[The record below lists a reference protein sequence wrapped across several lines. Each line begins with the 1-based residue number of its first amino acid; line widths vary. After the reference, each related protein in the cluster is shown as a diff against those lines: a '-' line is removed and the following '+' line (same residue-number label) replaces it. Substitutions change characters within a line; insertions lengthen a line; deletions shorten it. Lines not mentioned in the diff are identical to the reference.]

1 MNIIVNDIL
10 NDRKINDIKDKY
22 IEFANKESYKT
33 NNILLLVPNN
43 KIKFK
48 YNNLINL
55 NVSEEINIS
64 TYNSFL
70 IKEVVKFW
78 PIIQQKYNNII
89 NHKVKPS
96 IINSSLSDY
105 ILNKIVK
112 EKRTVEGFFNDIT
125 ASNRNIASSISFNIN
140 KGCQSLIDLNDIG
153 NRIYY
158 SKHNQS
164 KMDRFSY
171 SQMQEIINEYLDL
184 LLKNSTMDNS
194 IAIYLYNEF
203 LLKDEEYVNN
213 LRIRVNYLIVDS
225 LENCTASEVDFID
238 ILLDSVKESYMY
250 INQTKDYAAFNNV
263 DIKYIKDKLFSK
275 CKFIKNSEINE
286 VNINELFKLNK
297 DIELNQN
304 IQLYSQM
311 LIEAS
316 NKVAELIKKGYR
328 AKDIAIISPIN
339 NTITE
344 YEIKNTLLK
353 NNIGFYSTKQ
363 DKRIIDYPYAHAL
376 MVASCIFYECEE
388 LLNNE
393 DYISFISL
401 LLNTNKIRAKKILS
415 KKLDS
420 DKYNEIIN
428 YIRSKKLDD
437 VNIYEFLIKFYID
450 KLLELQKGKE
460 NVKICKKIIQESENF
475 TENIS
480 LLGINNN
487 NKSKEKIFI
496 EALKSSIKDYYTLLE
511 LEDFKD
517 EDLVVLTTPYTYIS
531 HNMKSDIQIWLDIGS
546 NMWSMKSEKEI
557 SNVHVLKKS
566 FIEGNIYTDDVE
578 EFYKE
583 YYLKN
588 TIYNLLLNTE
598 KVYAYKSE
606 YTVNGYIQE
615 GSLYGLILK
624 LIDKGDFNENKL

>member
-33 NNILLLVPNN
+33 NNVLLLVPNN

-48 YNNLINL
+48 YNKLINL
-55 NVSEEINIS
+55 KVSEEINIS

-78 PIIQQKYNNII
+78 PMIQQKYNNII

-158 SKHNQS
+158 SKYNQS

-203 LLKDEEYVNN
+203 LLKDKEYVNN
-213 LRIRVNYLIVDS
+213 LRRRVNYLIVDS

-238 ILLDSVKESYMY
+238 ILLYSVKESYMY
-250 INQTKDYAAFNNV
+250 INETKDYAAFNNV
-263 DIKYIKDKLFSK
+263 DMKYIKDKLFSK
-275 CKFIKNSEINE
+275 CNFIKNSEISE

-316 NKVAELIKKGYR
+316 NKVVELIKKGYR

-415 KKLDS
+415 KKLES

-450 KLLELQKGKE
+450 KLLELSKGKE

-487 NKSKEKIFI
+487 KSKEKIFI
-496 EALKSSIKDYYTLLE
+496 EALKSSIKDFYTLLE

-583 YYLKN
+583 YYLNN
-588 TIYNLLLNTE
+588 TIYNLLLNAE

>member
-33 NNILLLVPNN
+33 NNVLLLVPNN

-48 YNNLINL
+48 YNKLINL
-55 NVSEEINIS
+55 KVSEEINIS

-158 SKHNQS
+158 SKYNQS

-213 LRIRVNYLIVDS
+213 LRRRVNYLIVDS

-263 DIKYIKDKLFSK
+263 DMKYIKDKLFSK
-275 CKFIKNSEINE
+275 CKFIKNSEISE
-286 VNINELFKLNK
+286 VNISELFKLNK
-297 DIELNQN
+297 DIVLNQN
-304 IQLYSQM
+304 MQLYSQM

-316 NKVAELIKKGYR
+316 NKVVELINKGYR

-450 KLLELQKGKE
+450 KLLELPKGKE

-480 LLGINNN
+480 LLGINN

-583 YYLKN
+583 YYLNN
-588 TIYNLLLNTE
+588 TIYNLLLNAE

>member
-33 NNILLLVPNN
+33 NNVLLLVPNN

-48 YNNLINL
+48 YNKLINL
-55 NVSEEINIS
+55 KVSEEINIS

-213 LRIRVNYLIVDS
+213 LRRRVNYLIVDS

-263 DIKYIKDKLFSK
+263 DMRYIKDKLFSK
-275 CKFIKNSEINE
+275 CKFIKNSETSE
-286 VNINELFKLNK
+286 VNISELFKLNK

-304 IQLYSQM
+304 MQLYSQM

-316 NKVAELIKKGYR
+316 NKVAELINKGYR

-450 KLLELQKGKE
+450 KLLELPKGKE

-480 LLGINNN
+480 LLGINN

-517 EDLVVLTTPYTYIS
+517 EDLVVLTTLYTYIS

-583 YYLKN
+583 YYLNN
-588 TIYNLLLNTE
+588 TIYNLLLNAE

>member
-33 NNILLLVPNN
+33 NNVLLLVPNN

-48 YNNLINL
+48 YNKLINL
-55 NVSEEINIS
+55 NISEEINIS

-213 LRIRVNYLIVDS
+213 LRRRVNYLIVDS

-250 INQTKDYAAFNNV
+250 INEIKDYAAFNNV
-263 DIKYIKDKLFSK
+263 DMKYIKDKLFSK
-275 CKFIKNSEINE
+275 CNFIKNSEISE

-316 NKVAELIKKGYR
+316 NKVVELIKKGYR

-393 DYISFISL
+393 DYMSFISL

-450 KLLELQKGKE
+450 KLLELPNGKE

-480 LLGINNN
+480 LLGINN

-566 FIEGNIYTDDVE
+566 FVEGNIYTEDIE
-578 EFYKE
+578 EFYKD
-583 YYLKN
+583 YYLNN
-588 TIYNLLLNTE
+588 TIYNLLLNTK

>member
-48 YNNLINL
+48 YNKLINL
-55 NVSEEINIS
+55 KISEEINIS

-78 PIIQQKYNNII
+78 PIIQQKYNDII

-203 LLKDEEYVNN
+203 LLKNEEYVNN
-213 LRIRVNYLIVDS
+213 LRRRVNYLIVDS

-263 DIKYIKDKLFSK
+263 DMKYIKDKLFSK

-316 NKVAELIKKGYR
+316 NKVVELIKKGYR

-450 KLLELQKGKE
+450 KLLELPKGKE

-475 TENIS
+475 TDNIS
-480 LLGINNN
+480 LLGINN

>member
-48 YNNLINL
+48 YNKLINL
-55 NVSEEINIS
+55 KVSEEINIS

-89 NHKVKPS
+89 SYKVKPS

-164 KMDRFSY
+164 KLDRFSY

-184 LLKNSTMDNS
+184 LVKNSTMDNS

-213 LRIRVNYLIVDS
+213 LRRRVNYLIVDS

-238 ILLDSVKESYMY
+238 TLLDSVKESYMY

-263 DIKYIKDKLFSK
+263 DMKYIKDKLFDK
-275 CKFIKNSEINE
+275 CKFIKNSEASE
-286 VNINELFKLNK
+286 VNISELFKLNK

-311 LIEAS
+311 LIEVS
-316 NKVAELIKKGYR
+316 NKVVELINKGYR

-344 YEIKNTLLK
+344 YEIKNILLK

-363 DKRIIDYPYAHAL
+363 DKRIVDYPYAHAL

-393 DYISFISL
+393 DYINFISL
-401 LLNTNKIRAKKILS
+401 LLNTNKIRAKKVLS
-415 KKLDS
+415 KKLES

-428 YIRSKKLDD
+428 YIRSKKSDD

-450 KLLELQKGKE
+450 KLLELPKGKE

-480 LLGINNN
+480 LLGINN

-531 HNMKSDIQIWLDIGS
+531 HNMKNDMQIWLDIGS

-566 FIEGNIYTDDVE
+566 FIEGNIYTEDIE

-615 GSLYGLILK
+615 GSLYGVILK

>member
-33 NNILLLVPNN
+33 NNVLLLVPNN

-48 YNNLINL
+48 YNKLINL
-55 NVSEEINIS
+55 KVSEEINIS

-158 SKHNQS
+158 SKYNQS

-203 LLKDEEYVNN
+203 LLKDKEYVNN
-213 LRIRVNYLIVDS
+213 LRRRVNYLIVDS

-250 INQTKDYAAFNNV
+250 INETKDYAAFNNV
-263 DIKYIKDKLFSK
+263 DMKYIKDKLFSK
-275 CKFIKNSEINE
+275 CNFIKNSEISE

-316 NKVAELIKKGYR
+316 NKVVELIKKGYR

-415 KKLDS
+415 KKLES

-450 KLLELQKGKE
+450 KLLELSKGKE

-487 NKSKEKIFI
+487 KSKEKIFI
-496 EALKSSIKDYYTLLE
+496 EALKSSIKDFYTLLE

-583 YYLKN
+583 YYLNN
-588 TIYNLLLNTE
+588 TIYNLLLNAE

>member
-33 NNILLLVPNN
+33 NNVLLLVPNN

-48 YNNLINL
+48 YNKLINL
-55 NVSEEINIS
+55 KVSEEINIS

-78 PIIQQKYNNII
+78 PIIQQKYNNIV

-140 KGCQSLIDLNDIG
+140 KGCQSLIDLNNIG

-203 LLKDEEYVNN
+203 LLKDKEYVNN
-213 LRIRVNYLIVDS
+213 LRRRVNYLIVDS

-250 INQTKDYAAFNNV
+250 INETKDYAAFNNV
-263 DIKYIKDKLFSK
+263 DMKYIKDKLFSK
-275 CKFIKNSEINE
+275 CNFIKNSEISE

-316 NKVAELIKKGYR
+316 NKVVELIKKGYR

-415 KKLDS
+415 KKLES

-450 KLLELQKGKE
+450 KLLELSKGKE

-487 NKSKEKIFI
+487 KSKEKIFI
-496 EALKSSIKDYYTLLE
+496 EALKSSIKDFYTLLE

-583 YYLKN
+583 YYLNN
-588 TIYNLLLNTE
+588 TIYNLLLNAE

>member
-22 IEFANKESYKT
+22 IELANKESYKT
-33 NNILLLVPNN
+33 NLILLLVPNN

-48 YNNLINL
+48 YNKLINL
-55 NVSEEINIS
+55 KVSEEINIS

-213 LRIRVNYLIVDS
+213 LRRRVNYLIVDS

-238 ILLDSVKESYMY
+238 TLLDSVKESYMY

-263 DIKYIKDKLFSK
+263 DMKYIKDKLFDK
-275 CKFIKNSEINE
+275 CKFIKNSEASE
-286 VNINELFKLNK
+286 VNISELFKLNK

-311 LIEAS
+311 LIEVS
-316 NKVAELIKKGYR
+316 NKVVELINKGYR

-344 YEIKNTLLK
+344 YEIKNILLK

-363 DKRIIDYPYAHAL
+363 DKRIVDYPYAHAL

-393 DYISFISL
+393 DYINFISL
-401 LLNTNKIRAKKILS
+401 LLNTNKIRAKKVLS
-415 KKLDS
+415 KKLES

-428 YIRSKKLDD
+428 YIRSKKSDD
-437 VNIYEFLIKFYID
+437 INIYEFLIKFYID
-450 KLLELQKGKE
+450 KLLELPKGKE

-487 NKSKEKIFI
+487 KSKEKIFV

-531 HNMKSDIQIWLDIGS
+531 HNMKNDIQIWLDIGS

-566 FIEGNIYTDDVE
+566 FIEGNIYTEDIE

>member
-33 NNILLLVPNN
+33 NNVLLLVPNN

-48 YNNLINL
+48 YNKLINL
-55 NVSEEINIS
+55 NISEEINIS

-78 PIIQQKYNNII
+78 PNIQQKYNNII

-203 LLKDEEYVNN
+203 LLKDKEYVNN
-213 LRIRVNYLIVDS
+213 LRRRVNYLIVDS

-250 INQTKDYAAFNNV
+250 INETKDYAAFNNV
-263 DIKYIKDKLFSK
+263 DMKYIKDKLFSK
-275 CKFIKNSEINE
+275 CNFIKNSEISE

-316 NKVAELIKKGYR
+316 NKVVELIKKGYR

-415 KKLDS
+415 KKLES

-450 KLLELQKGKE
+450 KLLELPKGKG

-480 LLGINNN
+480 LLGINN

-517 EDLVVLTTPYTYIS
+517 EDLVVLTTPYTYLS

-583 YYLKN
+583 YYLNN

>member
-33 NNILLLVPNN
+33 NNVLLLVPNN

-48 YNNLINL
+48 YNKLINL
-55 NVSEEINIS
+55 KVSEEINIS

-158 SKHNQS
+158 SKYNQS

-213 LRIRVNYLIVDS
+213 LRRRVNYLIVDS

-250 INQTKDYAAFNNV
+250 INETKDYAAFNNV
-263 DIKYIKDKLFSK
+263 DMKYIKDKLFSK
-275 CKFIKNSEINE
+275 CNFIKNSEISE

-316 NKVAELIKKGYR
+316 NKVVELIKKGYR

-415 KKLDS
+415 KKLES

-450 KLLELQKGKE
+450 KLLELPKGKE

-480 LLGINNN
+480 LLGINN

-583 YYLKN
+583 YYLNN

>member
-10 NDRKINDIKDKY
+10 NNRKINDIKDKY

-48 YNNLINL
+48 YNKLINL
-55 NVSEEINIS
+55 KVSEEINIS

-125 ASNRNIASSISFNIN
+125 ASNRNIASSISYNIN

-213 LRIRVNYLIVDS
+213 LRRRVNYLIVDS
-225 LENCTASEVDFID
+225 LENCTASEVDFIEV
-238 ILLDSVKESYMY
+238 LLDSVKESYMY
-250 INQTKDYAAFNNV
+250 INHTKDYAAFNNV
-263 DIKYIKDKLFSK
+263 DMKYIKDKLFSK
-275 CKFIKNSEINE
+275 CKFTKNSETSE
-286 VNINELFKLNK
+286 VNISELLKLNK
-297 DIELNQN
+297 YIELNQN

-316 NKVAELIKKGYR
+316 NKVVELINKGYR

-339 NTITE
+339 NAITE

-376 MVASCIFYECEE
+376 MVALCIFYECEE

-415 KKLDS
+415 KKLES
-420 DKYNEIIN
+420 DKYNEIIS
-428 YIRSKKLDD
+428 YIGSKKLDD

-450 KLLELQKGKE
+450 KLLELPKGKE

-480 LLGINNN
+480 LLGIND

-566 FIEGNIYTDDVE
+566 FIEGNMYTDDVE

-588 TIYNLLLNTE
+588 TIYNLILNTE

>member
-33 NNILLLVPNN
+33 NNVLLLVPNN

-48 YNNLINL
+48 YNKLINL
-55 NVSEEINIS
+55 KVSEEINIS

-158 SKHNQS
+158 SKYNQS

-213 LRIRVNYLIVDS
+213 LRRRVNYLIVDS

-263 DIKYIKDKLFSK
+263 DMKYIKDKLFSK
-275 CKFIKNSEINE
+275 CKFIKNSEISE
-286 VNINELFKLNK
+286 VNISELFKLNK

-316 NKVAELIKKGYR
+316 NKVVDLINKGYR

-450 KLLELQKGKE
+450 KLLELPKGKE

-480 LLGINNN
+480 LLGINN

-583 YYLKN
+583 YYLNN

>member
-33 NNILLLVPNN
+33 NNVLLLVPNN

-48 YNNLINL
+48 YNKLINL
-55 NVSEEINIS
+55 KVSEEINIS

-89 NHKVKPS
+89 NHKVRPS

-112 EKRTVEGFFNDIT
+112 EKRTIEGFFNDIT

-203 LLKDEEYVNN
+203 LLKDKEYVNN
-213 LRIRVNYLIVDS
+213 LRRRVNYLIVDS

-250 INQTKDYAAFNNV
+250 INETKDYAAFNNV
-263 DIKYIKDKLFSK
+263 DMKYIKDKLFSK
-275 CKFIKNSEINE
+275 CNFIKNSEISE

-316 NKVAELIKKGYR
+316 NKVVELIKKGYR

-415 KKLDS
+415 KKLES

-450 KLLELQKGKE
+450 KLLELSKGKE

-487 NKSKEKIFI
+487 KSKEKIFI
-496 EALKSSIKDYYTLLE
+496 EALKSSIKDFYTLLE

-583 YYLKN
+583 YYLNN
-588 TIYNLLLNTE
+588 TIYNLLLNAE

>member
-1 MNIIVNDIL
+1 MNSIVNDIL

-22 IEFANKESYKT
+22 IEFANKDSYKT
-33 NNILLLVPNN
+33 NNVLLLVPNN

-48 YNNLINL
+48 YNKLINL
-55 NVSEEINIS
+55 NISEEINIS

-112 EKRTVEGFFNDIT
+112 EKRNVEGFFNDIT

-140 KGCQSLIDLNDIG
+140 KGCQSLIDLDDIG

-203 LLKDEEYVNN
+203 LLKDEEYVNS
-213 LRIRVNYLIVDS
+213 LRRRVNYLIVDS

-263 DIKYIKDKLFSK
+263 DMKYIKDKLFSK
-275 CKFIKNSEINE
+275 CKFIKNSEISE
-286 VNINELFKLNK
+286 VNISELLKLNK

-304 IQLYSQM
+304 MQLYSQM

-316 NKVAELIKKGYR
+316 NKVVELINKGYR

-401 LLNTNKIRAKKILS
+401 LLNTNKIRSKKILS
-415 KKLDS
+415 KKLES

-450 KLLELQKGKE
+450 KLLQLPKGKE

-480 LLGINNN
+480 LLGINN

-583 YYLKN
+583 YYLNN

-615 GSLYGLILK
+615 GSLYGVILK

>member
-1 MNIIVNDIL
+1 M
-10 NDRKINDIKDKY
+10 
-22 IEFANKESYKT
+22 
-33 NNILLLVPNN
+33 
-43 KIKFK
+43 
-48 YNNLINL
+48 
-55 NVSEEINIS
+55 
-64 TYNSFL
+64 
-70 IKEVVKFW
+70 KFW

-213 LRIRVNYLIVDS
+213 LRRRVNYLIVDS

-250 INQTKDYAAFNNV
+250 INETKDYAAFNNV
-263 DIKYIKDKLFSK
+263 DMKYIKDKLFSK
-275 CKFIKNSEINE
+275 CNFIKNSEISE

-316 NKVAELIKKGYR
+316 NKVVELIKKGYR

-415 KKLDS
+415 KKLES
-420 DKYNEIIN
+420 DKYNEIIYN
-428 YIRSKKLDD
+428 YLLSEEKFNMMMD
-437 VNIYEFLIKFYID
+437 NI
-450 KLLELQKGKE
+450 
-460 NVKICKKIIQESENF
+460 NKIIAK
-475 TENIS
+475 I
-480 LLGINNN
+480 IKN
-487 NKSKEKIFI
+487 NKILRRKNYGKIYMSCMRI
-496 EALKSSIKDYYTLLE
+496 RTRRRQRTRKMPAMRLSR
-511 LEDFKD
+511 
-517 EDLVVLTTPYTYIS
+517 
-531 HNMKSDIQIWLDIGS
+531 
-546 NMWSMKSEKEI
+546 
-557 SNVHVLKKS
+557 
-566 FIEGNIYTDDVE
+566 
-578 EFYKE
+578 
-583 YYLKN
+583 
-588 TIYNLLLNTE
+588 
-598 KVYAYKSE
+598 
-606 YTVNGYIQE
+606 
-615 GSLYGLILK
+615 
-624 LIDKGDFNENKL
+624 

>member
-33 NNILLLVPNN
+33 NNVLLLVPNN

-48 YNNLINL
+48 YNKLINL
-55 NVSEEINIS
+55 KVSEEINIS

-203 LLKDEEYVNN
+203 LLKDKEYVNN
-213 LRIRVNYLIVDS
+213 LRRRVNYLIVDS

-250 INQTKDYAAFNNV
+250 INETKDYAAFNNV
-263 DIKYIKDKLFSK
+263 DMKYIKDKLFSK
-275 CKFIKNSEINE
+275 CNFIKNSEISE

-316 NKVAELIKKGYR
+316 NKVVELIKKGYR

-415 KKLDS
+415 KKLES

-450 KLLELQKGKE
+450 KLLELPKGKE

-480 LLGINNN
+480 LLGINN

-583 YYLKN
+583 YYLNN

>member
-33 NNILLLVPNN
+33 NNVLLLVPNN

-48 YNNLINL
+48 YNKLINL
-55 NVSEEINIS
+55 KVSEEINIS

-213 LRIRVNYLIVDS
+213 LRRRVNYLIVDS

-263 DIKYIKDKLFSK
+263 DMKYIKDKLFSK
-275 CKFIKNSEINE
+275 CKFIKNSEISE

-316 NKVAELIKKGYR
+316 NKVVELIKKGYR

-450 KLLELQKGKE
+450 KLLELPKGKE

-480 LLGINNN
+480 LLGINN

-583 YYLKN
+583 YYLNN
-588 TIYNLLLNTE
+588 TIYNLLLNAE

>member
-33 NNILLLVPNN
+33 NNVLLLVPNN

-48 YNNLINL
+48 YNKLINL
-55 NVSEEINIS
+55 KVSEEINIS

-78 PIIQQKYNNII
+78 PMIQQKYNNII

-213 LRIRVNYLIVDS
+213 LRRRVNYLIVDS

-263 DIKYIKDKLFSK
+263 DMKYIKDKLFSK
-275 CKFIKNSEINE
+275 CKFIKNSEISE
-286 VNINELFKLNK
+286 VNISELFKLNK

-316 NKVAELIKKGYR
+316 NKVVELINKGYR

-437 VNIYEFLIKFYID
+437 INIYEFLIKFYID
-450 KLLELQKGKE
+450 KLLELPKGKE

-480 LLGINNN
+480 LLGINN

-583 YYLKN
+583 YYLNN
-588 TIYNLLLNTE
+588 TIYNLLLNAE

-615 GSLYGLILK
+615 GSLYG
-624 LIDKGDFNENKL
+624 F

>member
-33 NNILLLVPNN
+33 NNVLLLVPNN

-48 YNNLINL
+48 YNKLINL
-55 NVSEEINIS
+55 KVSEEINIS

-203 LLKDEEYVNN
+203 LLKDNEYVNN
-213 LRIRVNYLIVDS
+213 LRRRVNYLIVDS

-250 INQTKDYAAFNNV
+250 INETKDYAAFNNV
-263 DIKYIKDKLFSK
+263 DMKYIKDKLFSK
-275 CKFIKNSEINE
+275 CKFIKNSEISE

-316 NKVAELIKKGYR
+316 NKVVELIKKGYR

-401 LLNTNKIRAKKILS
+401 LLNTNKIRSKKILS
-415 KKLDS
+415 KKLES

-450 KLLELQKGKE
+450 KLLELPKGKE

-480 LLGINNN
+480 LLGINN

-566 FIEGNIYTDDVE
+566 FTEGNIYTDDVE

-583 YYLKN
+583 YYLNN
-588 TIYNLLLNTE
+588 TIYNLLLNAE

>member
-33 NNILLLVPNN
+33 NNVLLLVPNN

-48 YNNLINL
+48 YNKLINL
-55 NVSEEINIS
+55 KVSEEINIS

-158 SKHNQS
+158 SKYNQS

-213 LRIRVNYLIVDS
+213 LRRRVNYLIVDS

-263 DIKYIKDKLFSK
+263 DMKYIKDKLFSK
-275 CKFIKNSEINE
+275 CKFIKNSETSE
-286 VNINELFKLNK
+286 VNISELFKLNK

-316 NKVAELIKKGYR
+316 NKVVELINKGYR

-401 LLNTNKIRAKKILS
+401 LLNTNKIRSKKILS
-415 KKLDS
+415 KKLES

-450 KLLELQKGKE
+450 KLLELPKGKE

-475 TENIS
+475 TDNIS
-480 LLGINNN
+480 LLGINN

-583 YYLKN
+583 YYLNN

-615 GSLYGLILK
+615 GSLYVLILK

>member
-33 NNILLLVPNN
+33 NNVLLLVPNN

-48 YNNLINL
+48 YNKLINL
-55 NVSEEINIS
+55 NISEEINIS

-78 PIIQQKYNNII
+78 PIIQQKYNNIV

-203 LLKDEEYVNN
+203 LLKDKEYVNN
-213 LRIRVNYLIVDS
+213 LRRRVNYLIVDS

-250 INQTKDYAAFNNV
+250 INETKDYAAFNNV
-263 DIKYIKDKLFSK
+263 DMKYIKDKLFSK
-275 CKFIKNSEINE
+275 CNFIKNSEISE

-316 NKVAELIKKGYR
+316 NKVVELIKKGYR

-415 KKLDS
+415 KKLES

-450 KLLELQKGKE
+450 KLLELPKGKE

-480 LLGINNN
+480 LLGINN

-583 YYLKN
+583 YYLNN

>member
-48 YNNLINL
+48 YNKLINL
-55 NVSEEINIS
+55 KVSEEINIS

-105 ILNKIVK
+105 ILSKIVK

-213 LRIRVNYLIVDS
+213 LRRRVNYLIVDS

-238 ILLDSVKESYMY
+238 TLLNSVKESYMY

-263 DIKYIKDKLFSK
+263 DMKYIKDKLFDK
-275 CKFIKNSEINE
+275 CKFIKNSEASE
-286 VNINELFKLNK
+286 VNISELFKLNK

-311 LIEAS
+311 LIEVS
-316 NKVAELIKKGYR
+316 NKVVELINKGYR

-344 YEIKNTLLK
+344 YEIKNILLK

-363 DKRIIDYPYAHAL
+363 DKRIVDYPYAHAL

-393 DYISFISL
+393 DYINFISL
-401 LLNTNKIRAKKILS
+401 LLNTNKIRAKKVLS
-415 KKLDS
+415 KKLES

-428 YIRSKKLDD
+428 YIRSKKSDD

-450 KLLELQKGKE
+450 KLLELPKGKE

-480 LLGINNN
+480 LLGINN

-531 HNMKSDIQIWLDIGS
+531 HNMKNDIQIWLDIGS

-566 FIEGNIYTDDVE
+566 FIEGNIYTEDIE

>member
-33 NNILLLVPNN
+33 NNVLLLVPNN

-48 YNNLINL
+48 YNKLINL
-55 NVSEEINIS
+55 KVSEEINIS

-78 PIIQQKYNNII
+78 PIIQQKYNNIV

-203 LLKDEEYVNN
+203 LLKDNEYVNN
-213 LRIRVNYLIVDS
+213 LRRRVNYLIVDS

-250 INQTKDYAAFNNV
+250 INETKDYAAFNNV
-263 DIKYIKDKLFSK
+263 DMKYIKDKLFSK
-275 CKFIKNSEINE
+275 CNFIKNSEISE

-316 NKVAELIKKGYR
+316 NKVVELIKKGYR

-415 KKLDS
+415 KKLES

-450 KLLELQKGKE
+450 KLLELSKGKE

-487 NKSKEKIFI
+487 KSKEKIFI
-496 EALKSSIKDYYTLLE
+496 EALKSSIKDFYTLLE

-583 YYLKN
+583 YYLNN
-588 TIYNLLLNTE
+588 TIYNLLLNAE

>member
-33 NNILLLVPNN
+33 NNVLLLVPNN

-48 YNNLINL
+48 YNKLINL
-55 NVSEEINIS
+55 NISEEINIS

-213 LRIRVNYLIVDS
+213 LRRRVNYLIVDS

-250 INQTKDYAAFNNV
+250 INETKDYAAFNNV
-263 DIKYIKDKLFSK
+263 DMKYIKDKLFSK
-275 CKFIKNSEINE
+275 CNFIKNSEISE

-316 NKVAELIKKGYR
+316 NKVVELIKKGYR

-393 DYISFISL
+393 DYMSFISL

-450 KLLELQKGKE
+450 KLLELPNGKE

-480 LLGINNN
+480 LLGINN

-566 FIEGNIYTDDVE
+566 FVEGNIYTEDIE
-578 EFYKE
+578 EFYKD
-583 YYLKN
+583 YYLNN
-588 TIYNLLLNTE
+588 TIYNLLLNTK

>member
-33 NNILLLVPNN
+33 NNVLLLVPNN

-48 YNNLINL
+48 YNKLINL
-55 NVSEEINIS
+55 KVSEEINIS

-171 SQMQEIINEYLDL
+171 SQMQGIINEYLDL

-213 LRIRVNYLIVDS
+213 LRRRVNYLIVDS

-263 DIKYIKDKLFSK
+263 DMRYIKDKLFSK
-275 CKFIKNSEINE
+275 CKFIKNSETSE
-286 VNINELFKLNK
+286 VNISELFKLNK

-316 NKVAELIKKGYR
+316 NKVAELINKGYR
-328 AKDIAIISPIN
+328 AKNIAIISPIN

-450 KLLELQKGKE
+450 KLLELPKGKE

-480 LLGINNN
+480 LLGINN

-557 SNVHVLKKS
+557 SNVHVLKKY

-583 YYLKN
+583 YYLNN
-588 TIYNLLLNTE
+588 TIYNLLLNAE

>member
-33 NNILLLVPNN
+33 NNVLLLVPNN

-48 YNNLINL
+48 YNKLINL
-55 NVSEEINIS
+55 KVSEEINIS

-158 SKHNQS
+158 SKYNQS
-164 KMDRFSY
+164 KMGRFSY

-213 LRIRVNYLIVDS
+213 LRRRVNYLIVDS

-263 DIKYIKDKLFSK
+263 DMKYIKDKLFSK
-275 CKFIKNSEINE
+275 CKFIKNSETSE
-286 VNINELFKLNK
+286 VNISELFKLNK

-316 NKVAELIKKGYR
+316 NKVVELINKGYR

-401 LLNTNKIRAKKILS
+401 LLNTNKIRSKKILS
-415 KKLDS
+415 KKLES

-450 KLLELQKGKE
+450 KLLELPKGKE

-480 LLGINNN
+480 LLGINN

-583 YYLKN
+583 YYLNN
-588 TIYNLLLNTE
+588 TIYNFLLNTE

>member
-48 YNNLINL
+48 YNKLINL
-55 NVSEEINIS
+55 KVSEEINIS

-213 LRIRVNYLIVDS
+213 LRRRVNFLIVDS
-225 LENCTASEVDFID
+225 LENCTANEVDFID

-250 INQTKDYAAFNNV
+250 INMTKDYAAFNNV
-263 DIKYIKDKLFSK
+263 DMKYIKDKLFSK
-275 CKFIKNSEINE
+275 CKFTKNSETSE
-286 VNINELFKLNK
+286 VNISELFKLNK

-304 IQLYSQM
+304 MQLYSQM

-316 NKVAELIKKGYR
+316 NKVVELINKGYI

-415 KKLDS
+415 KKLES

-450 KLLELQKGKE
+450 KLLELPKGKE

-480 LLGINNN
+480 LLGINN

-546 NMWSMKSEKEI
+546 NMWSMKSAKEI

>member
-48 YNNLINL
+48 YNKLINL

-184 LLKNSTMDNS
+184 LLKNSTIDNS

-213 LRIRVNYLIVDS
+213 LRRRVNYLIVDS

-286 VNINELFKLNK
+286 VNISELFKLNK

-304 IQLYSQM
+304 MQLYSQM

-316 NKVAELIKKGYR
+316 NKVVELINKGYR

-415 KKLDS
+415 KKLEP

-450 KLLELQKGKE
+450 KLLELPKGKE

-480 LLGINNN
+480 LLGINN

-531 HNMKSDIQIWLDIGS
+531 HNMKSYIQIWLDIGS

>member
-33 NNILLLVPNN
+33 NNVLLLVPNN

-48 YNNLINL
+48 YNKLINL
-55 NVSEEINIS
+55 NISEEINIS

-213 LRIRVNYLIVDS
+213 LRRRVNYLIVDS

-250 INQTKDYAAFNNV
+250 INEIKDYAAFNNV
-263 DIKYIKDKLFSK
+263 DMKYIKDKLFSK
-275 CKFIKNSEINE
+275 CNFIKNSEISE

-316 NKVAELIKKGYR
+316 NKVVELIKKGYR

-415 KKLDS
+415 KKLES

-450 KLLELQKGKE
+450 KLLELPKGKE

-480 LLGINNN
+480 LLGINN

-583 YYLKN
+583 YYLNN
-588 TIYNLLLNTE
+588 TIYNLLLNAE

>member
-22 IEFANKESYKT
+22 IELANKESYKT

-48 YNNLINL
+48 YNKLINL
-55 NVSEEINIS
+55 KVSEEINIS

-203 LLKDEEYVNN
+203 LLKDEEYINN
-213 LRIRVNYLIVDS
+213 LRRRVNYLIVDS

-238 ILLDSVKESYMY
+238 TLLDSVKESYMY

-263 DIKYIKDKLFSK
+263 DMKYIKDKLFDK
-275 CKFIKNSEINE
+275 CKFIKNSEASE
-286 VNINELFKLNK
+286 VNISELFKLNK

-316 NKVAELIKKGYR
+316 NKVVDLINKGYR

-344 YEIKNTLLK
+344 YEIKNILLK

-363 DKRIIDYPYAHAL
+363 DKRIVDYPYAHAL

-393 DYISFISL
+393 DYINFISL
-401 LLNTNKIRAKKILS
+401 LLNTNKIRAKKVLS
-415 KKLDS
+415 KKLES

-428 YIRSKKLDD
+428 YIRSKKSDD
-437 VNIYEFLIKFYID
+437 INIYEFLIKFYID
-450 KLLELQKGKE
+450 KLLELPKGKE

-487 NKSKEKIFI
+487 KSKEKIFV

-531 HNMKSDIQIWLDIGS
+531 HNMKNDIQIWLDIGS

-566 FIEGNIYTDDVE
+566 FIEGNIYTEDIE

-606 YTVNGYIQE
+606 YTINGYIQE

>member
-48 YNNLINL
+48 YNKLINL

-184 LLKNSTMDNS
+184 LLKNSTIDNS

-213 LRIRVNYLIVDS
+213 LRRRVNYLIVDS

-286 VNINELFKLNK
+286 VNISELFKLNK

-304 IQLYSQM
+304 MQLYSQM

-316 NKVAELIKKGYR
+316 NKVVELINKGYR

-415 KKLDS
+415 KKLEP

-450 KLLELQKGKE
+450 KLLELPKGKE

-480 LLGINNN
+480 LLGINN

-615 GSLYGLILK
+615 GILYGLILK

>member
-10 NDRKINDIKDKY
+10 NDRKINDINDKY

-33 NNILLLVPNN
+33 NNVLLLVPNN

-48 YNNLINL
+48 YNKLINL
-55 NVSEEINIS
+55 KVSEEINIS

-158 SKHNQS
+158 SKYNQS

-194 IAIYLYNEF
+194 IAIYLYHEF

-213 LRIRVNYLIVDS
+213 LRRRVNYLIVDS

-263 DIKYIKDKLFSK
+263 DMKYIKDKLFSK
-275 CKFIKNSEINE
+275 CKFIKNSEISE
-286 VNINELFKLNK
+286 VNISELFKLNK

-316 NKVAELIKKGYR
+316 NKVVELINKGYR

-415 KKLDS
+415 KKLES

-450 KLLELQKGKE
+450 KLLELSKGKE

-487 NKSKEKIFI
+487 KSKEKIFI
-496 EALKSSIKDYYTLLE
+496 EALKSSIKDFYTLLE

-566 FIEGNIYTDDVE
+566 FIEGNIYTDDIE

-583 YYLKN
+583 YYLNN
-588 TIYNLLLNTE
+588 TIYNLLLNAE

>member
-33 NNILLLVPNN
+33 NNVLLLVPNN

-48 YNNLINL
+48 YNKLINL
-55 NVSEEINIS
+55 KVSEEINIS

-158 SKHNQS
+158 SKYNQS

-213 LRIRVNYLIVDS
+213 LRRRVNYLIVDS

-250 INQTKDYAAFNNV
+250 INETKDYAAFNNV
-263 DIKYIKDKLFSK
+263 DMKYIKDKLFSK
-275 CKFIKNSEINE
+275 CNFIKNSEISE

-316 NKVAELIKKGYR
+316 NKVVELIKKGYR

-415 KKLDS
+415 KKLES

-450 KLLELQKGKE
+450 KLLELSKGKE

-487 NKSKEKIFI
+487 KSKEKIFI
-496 EALKSSIKDYYTLLE
+496 EALKSSIKDFYTLLE

-583 YYLKN
+583 YYLNN
-588 TIYNLLLNTE
+588 TIYNLLLNAE

>member
-33 NNILLLVPNN
+33 NNVLLLVPNN

-48 YNNLINL
+48 YNKLINL
-55 NVSEEINIS
+55 NISEEINIS

-213 LRIRVNYLIVDS
+213 LRRRVNYLIVDS

-263 DIKYIKDKLFSK
+263 DMKYIKDKLFSK
-275 CKFIKNSEINE
+275 CKFIKNSEISE

-316 NKVAELIKKGYR
+316 NKVVELIKKGYR

-415 KKLDS
+415 KKLES

-450 KLLELQKGKE
+450 KLLELPKGKE

-480 LLGINNN
+480 LLGINN

-583 YYLKN
+583 YYLNN
-588 TIYNLLLNTE
+588 TIYNLLLNAE

>member
-22 IEFANKESYKT
+22 IEFANKETYKT

-48 YNNLINL
+48 YNKLINL
-55 NVSEEINIS
+55 KISEEINIS

-112 EKRTVEGFFNDIT
+112 EKRTIEGFFNDIT

-164 KMDRFSY
+164 KIDRFSY

-213 LRIRVNYLIVDS
+213 LRRRVNYLIVDS
-225 LENCTASEVDFID
+225 LENCTVSEVDFID

-263 DIKYIKDKLFSK
+263 DMKYIKDKLFNK
-275 CKFIKNSEINE
+275 CKFIKSSETSE

-304 IQLYSQM
+304 MQLYSQM
-311 LIEAS
+311 LIDAS
-316 NKVAELIKKGYR
+316 NKVVELIKKGYR
-328 AKDIAIISPIN
+328 AKDIAIISPIS

-388 LLNNE
+388 LLNSE

-415 KKLDS
+415 KKLEA
-420 DKYNEIIN
+420 DKYIEIIN

-437 VNIYEFLIKFYID
+437 INIYEFLIKFYID
-450 KLLELQKGKE
+450 KLLELPKGKE

-480 LLGINNN
+480 LLGINND
-487 NKSKEKIFI
+487 KSKEKIFI

-566 FIEGNIYTDDVE
+566 FIEGNIYTEDIE

-583 YYLKN
+583 YYLNN

>member
-33 NNILLLVPNN
+33 NNVLLLVPNN

-48 YNNLINL
+48 YNKLINL
-55 NVSEEINIS
+55 KVSEEINIS

-78 PIIQQKYNNII
+78 PIIQQKYNNIV

-213 LRIRVNYLIVDS
+213 LRRRVNYLIVDS

-250 INQTKDYAAFNNV
+250 INETKDYAAFNNV
-263 DIKYIKDKLFSK
+263 DMKYIKDKLFSK
-275 CKFIKNSEINE
+275 CNFIKNSEISE

-316 NKVAELIKKGYR
+316 NKVVELIKKGYR

-415 KKLDS
+415 KKLES

-450 KLLELQKGKE
+450 KLLELSKGKE

-487 NKSKEKIFI
+487 KSKEKIFI
-496 EALKSSIKDYYTLLE
+496 EALKSSIKDFYTLLE

-583 YYLKN
+583 YYLNN
-588 TIYNLLLNTE
+588 TIDNLLLNTE

-624 LIDKGDFNENKL
+624 LIDKGDFNDNKL